1 MKVLI
6 GDNLAAHMAP
16 QVTALCEQHNIR
28 FIFLPE
34 NSTHLLQPLDTHVFG
49 PMKRQWRAGLTTW
62 KDDCIRDGI
71 NYATIPKQ
79 SFPGLLK
86 KLMEKDYGPS
96 IRSGFEGTG
105 LFPVNVERPLS
116 KLPKELE
123 ARVVETAVQEQLLK
137 RLADMRHIMPATK
150 HADRP
155 KKSQKLPAGA
165 AYTCPVRVRADSETS
180 EEEEELEEPVAVT
193 RQRSFMSRLRGSG
206 DNNNDDSNSDI
217 DSFSD
222 GESEDERRGNIE
234 KIVENLNEKEDQE
247 EQDEPEEQ
255 IYPPQS
261 FVVAV
266 YQGDWYVGQV
276 LDKKGEPEAL
286 DDEDYLYCSFME
298 RTKGDLLKWPQKI
311 DKLNMLK
318 EDILFLCQPPAPCS
332 HTSSNRAISMSLS
345 KAELKKAKDM
355 FMQRTQAYYPILIS
369 FSYHLLRAMCM
380 CRGVCVCVP
389 VPRYLPI
396 GTCVSGSVFFV
407 T

>member
-16 QVTALCEQHNIR
+16 QVTALCEQYNIR

-49 PMKRQWRAGLTTW
+49 PMKRHWRGGLTIW

-86 KLMEKDYGPS
+86 KLLEKDYGPA

-105 LFPVNVERPLS
+105 LLPVNVERPLS
-116 KLPKELE
+116 KLPKELD

-137 RLADMRHIMPATK
+137 RLADMRHNMPATK
-150 HADRP
+150 HAERP

-165 AYTCPVRVRADSETS
+165 SYTCPVRADNETS
-180 EEEEELEEPVAVT
+180 EEEDEWEEPAAVT
-193 RQRSFMSRLRGSG
+193 RHKSFMSRLRGSG
-206 DNNNDDSNSDI
+206 DNNNDDNSNSDM

-222 GESEDERRGNIE
+222 SESEDERRGNIE
-234 KIVENLNEKEDQE
+234 NIVEKLNEKEDQE

-255 IYPPQS
+255 EKGKDEQIYPPES

-266 YQGDWYVGQV
+266 YQGEWYVGQV
-276 LDKKGEPEAL
+276 MSKEGEPEAEE
-286 DDEDYLYCSFME
+286 DDDYLLVSFME
-298 RTKGDLLKWPQKI
+298 RSKGDLLKWPQKMDI
-311 DKLNMLK
+311 LNMLK
-318 EDILFLCQPPAPCS
+318 DDILFLCQPPTP
-332 HTSSNRAISMSLS
+332 
-345 KAELKKAKDM
+345 
-355 FMQRTQAYYPILIS
+355 
-369 FSYHLLRAMCM
+369 
-380 CRGVCVCVP
+380 
-389 VPRYLPI
+389 
-396 GTCVSGSVFFV
+396 
-407 T
+407 